1 MRRCAVGG
9 AMRNGRTRHCSVNT
23 ARKRPDI
30 MEAVKAG
37 YHDVL
42 AGLGYRA
49 EYDAMPQHNQRNYEV
64 GRFMGAEVMARA
76 GKPPAWPANVR
87 MPRVLEPV
95 SQVVFRSFVRQPDA

>member
-1 MRRCAVGG
+1 MK
-9 AMRNGRTRHCSVNT
+9 NGRTRPCNVNA

-30 MEAVKAG
+30 MAAVKAG
-37 YHDVL
+37 YHDAL

-64 GRFMGAEVMARA
+64 GRFMAAEVLARV
-76 GKPPAWPANVR
+76 GKPPAWPASVR

-95 SQVVFRSFVRQPDA
+95 SEVVFRSFVRQPPA